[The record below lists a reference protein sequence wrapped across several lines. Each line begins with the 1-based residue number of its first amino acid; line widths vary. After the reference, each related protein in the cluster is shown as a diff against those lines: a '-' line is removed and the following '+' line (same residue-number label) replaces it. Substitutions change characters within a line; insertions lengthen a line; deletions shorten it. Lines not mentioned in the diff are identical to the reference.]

1 MDSEQDD
8 AGAQSNHA
16 GRAVKNAASHA
27 SDALDVA
34 IELLED
40 IQKMVGGGRPK
51 ALNVRFGDKTIAH
64 LPIALTAAAAFAA
77 GLAAVLLTK
86 LAIEI
91 EHED

>member
-1 MDSEQDD
+1 MESEPTD

-51 ALNVRFGDKTIAH
+51 ALKVRFGDKTIAH